1 VKYSSELGGG
11 ILSEG
16 QPTQS
21 ELDNQLTGKTLRV
34 YWWLLRN
41 PGPHSG
47 RAVQRALGL
56 SSPSLSVY
64 HIEKLKQIGLVDT
77 NPDGEHQAI
86 REVRVGVLEFF
97 IGRGRFY
104 LPRYVF
110 YSMFYTIILA
120 MLPFILP
127 FQLSPIFILCYI
139 LLLFGVS
146 SSWFEAL
153 RMWRQA
159 PF

>member
-1 VKYSSELGGG
+1 MPED
-11 ILSEG
+11 
-16 QPTQS
+16 QPAQS
-21 ELDNQLTGKTLRV
+21 ELDSQLTGKTLRV
-34 YWWLLRN
+34 YWWLLRH

-47 RAVQRALGL
+47 RSVQRALGL

-77 NPDGEHQAI
+77 NSDGAHFATK
-86 REVRVGVLEFF
+86 EVRVGVLEFF

-110 YSMFYTIILA
+110 YSMFYTIILV
-120 MLPFILP
+120 MLPFVIP
-127 FQLSPIFILCYI
+127 FQLHPIFILCYI
-139 LLLFGVS
+139 LLLFGVG
-146 SSWFEAL
+146 SSWFEAI

>member
-1 VKYSSELGGG
+1 MSKDRSS
-11 ILSEG
+11 
-16 QPTQS
+16 QS
-21 ELDNQLTGKTLRV
+21 ELETQLTGKTLRV

-41 PGPHSG
+41 PGPHSA

-64 HIEKLKQIGLVDT
+64 HIEKLKSLGLVDT
-77 NPDGEHQAI
+77 TMTGEHHAI
-86 REVRVGVLEFF
+86 KEVRVGVLEFF
-97 IGRGRFY
+97 IGKGRFY

-110 YSMFYTIILA
+110 YSMFYTIVLA
-120 MLPFILP
+120 MLPLILP
-127 FQLSPIFILCYI
+127 FYPSPIFILCYAI
-139 LLLFGVS
+139 LLFGVIT
-146 SSWFEAL
+146 SWHETL

>member
-1 VKYSSELGGG
+1 MPED
-11 ILSEG
+11 

-21 ELDNQLTGKTLRV
+21 ELDSQLTGKTLRV
-34 YWWLLRN
+34 YWWLLRH

-77 NPDGEHQAI
+77 NPDGEHHAI
-86 REVRVGVLEFF
+86 KEVRVGVLEFF
-97 IGRGRFY
+97 ISRGRFY

-110 YSMFYTIILA
+110 YSMFYTIILV

-127 FQLSPIFILCYI
+127 FQLHPIFILCYI
-139 LLLFGVS
+139 LLLFGVG
-146 SSWFEAL
+146 SSWFEAV

>member
-1 VKYSSELGGG
+1 MSEDQLD
-11 ILSEG
+11 
-16 QPTQS
+16 QS
-21 ELDNQLTGKTLRV
+21 ELENQLTGKTLRV

-56 SSPSLSVY
+56 SSPSLSIY
-64 HIEKLKQIGLVDT
+64 HIEKLKRIGLVGT
-77 NPDGEHQAI
+77 TPDGEHHAI
-86 REVRVGVLEFF
+86 KEVRVGVLEFF

-127 FQLSPIFILCYI
+127 FQSSPIFSLCYI
-139 LLLFGVS
+139 LLLFGVIT
-146 SSWFEAL
+146 SWYETL